1 MMIICLNWFAMGASM
16 AHAVVIRAMQI
27 WHMSGKFKKFITIM
41 TKQYEFKLQP
51 FESVGFVTLM
61 THEQK

>member
-1 MMIICLNWFAMGASM
+1 MMNCLNWCAQVENVEPVAG
-16 AHAVVIRAMQI
+16 VLTKNQWQKLVIFRK
-27 WHMSGKFKKFITIM
+27 SITIM

>member
-1 MMIICLNWFAMGASM
+1 M

-27 WHMSGKFKKFITIM
+27 WHMSGKFKKFITVVA
-41 TKQYEFKLQP
+41 KQYEFKLQP

-61 THEQK
+61 THGQK